1 MVVGNP
7 DEESAGR
14 RGAQVSPALLIGQ
27 VLYNEDREVIIKFS
41 NMEVIWN
48 IDNSSFG
55 EMVGMKA

>member
-1 MVVGNP
+1 MKKVQ
-7 DEESAGR
+7 EEG
-14 RGAQVSPALLIGQ
+14 GAQVSPALLIGQ

-48 IDNSSFG
+48 LDNSSFG